1 MNYVIKGMD
10 KVAVSSRD
18 DAKAL
23 MRALSDHDSKETI
36 SRQDVIGKDA
46 EFNYFVCW
54 DDEKV
59 ATTTLEDAETIAHW
73 MLSLGCA
80 EITIK
85 NKAQEGKKCRNS

>member
-1 MNYVIKGMD
+1 MNYVIKGVE
-10 KVAVSSRD
+10 KVAVSSRE

-36 SRQDVIGKDA
+36 SRQDVIGKDV
-46 EFNYFVCW
+46 EFNFYVCW
-54 DDEKV
+54 DDEAV
-59 ATTTLEDAETIAHW
+59 ATTTQDDAERILHW

-85 NKAQEGKKCRNS
+85 NKQEGKKCTKS